1 MCRALHVALLSLL
14 LLAMQ
19 QQAYVHPIE
28 HLAHHEKPSPETVA
42 SSPHAEESCGLC
54 TLLAGGSLA
63 VLAATPPQAA
73 GARDG
78 DLVFHAFR
86 SRAGEV
92 PAWFESR
99 APPVLP

>member
-1 MCRALHVALLSLL
+1 MRRTVLVATLSLL

-19 QQAYVHPIE
+19 HLGYVHP
-28 HLAHHEKPSPETVA
+28 LAHVAAPDGPSPEAVLSA
-42 SSPHAEESCGLC
+42 PHADEPCGLC

-63 VLAATPPQAA
+63 VVAGPPPYATGAPDA
-73 GARDG
+73 G
-78 DLVFHAFR
+78 LVFHAYR
-86 SRAGEV
+86 SRAAEV